1 MLNGHG
7 GNLTEI
13 AQRFNVRAES
23 LNDFSASVNS
33 PIPMKILRRW
43 AAEAMERVGEY
54 PDPEYRTLSKKLA
67 GKYSLRETE
76 ILIGNGSSEL
86 LYLALRAFKP
96 KRVLVV
102 APGYADYADAC
113 RFAGAK
119 VSYFY
124 QTESEGFVL
133 DCEKLKKEA
142 TRFDLVILGNP
153 NNPTGGLVSKSEL
166 LNVITKNRSTTF
178 IVDEAFMDFVPD
190 ESLLGSLKNNLLV
203 LRSLTKFYGIPG
215 LRIGFAAAKPAII
228 KKMSAIKEPWT
239 VNCVADHAAL
249 KVCEGVVDGRVEAA
263 KGDKRR
269 ARFYKELS
277 SISSLIVYP
286 GSANFLLVRITGKR
300 FTARQLQAELVKRGF
315 VIRDCANFE
324 GLSNRYFRVAVK
336 KDSENRK
343 LVNALKE
350 VLE

>member
-13 AQRFNVRAES
+13 AQRFNVKPES
-23 LNDFSASVNS
+23 LIDFSASVNS
-33 PIPMKILRRW
+33 PIPMKMLRRW
-43 AAEAMERVGEY
+43 AVEAMERVGEY
-54 PDPEYRTLSKKLA
+54 PDPEYRTLGKKLA
-67 GKYSLRETE
+67 GKFSLRETE

-96 KRVLVV
+96 KQALVV

-124 QTESEGFVL
+124 LSESDGFVL
-133 DCEKLKKEA
+133 DCKKLQKEA
-142 TRFDLVILGNP
+142 AHFDLVILGNP
-153 NNPTGGLVSKSEL
+153 NNPTGGLVPKSEL
-166 LNVITKNRSTTF
+166 LKVISKNRSTIF
-178 IVDEAFMDFVPD
+178 IIDEAFIDFVPA

-215 LRIGFAAAKPAII
+215 LRIGFAAAKPTII

-239 VNCVADHAAL
+239 VNCVAEHAAL
-249 KVCEGVVDGRVEAA
+249 KICEGVVDERVEAVKA
-263 KGDKRR
+263 DNSR

-277 SISSLIVYP
+277 SLTSLTVHP
-286 GSANFLLVRITGKR
+286 GSANFLLARILDKR
-300 FTARQLQAELVKRGF
+300 FTARKLQTELVKKGF

-324 GLSNRYFRVAVK
+324 GLDKRYFRVAVK
-336 KDSENRK
+336 KDTDNRK
-343 LVNALKE
+343 FVNVLKE
-350 VLE
+350 VLG